1 MYIQT
6 NVSHADFAPLGLA
19 KQRTNSALIQLW
31 VIFKYE
37 FPGGKVESGESPRD
51 TIIRELKEELNV
63 DISNNE
69 IDYLCSTTTEYP
81 DFTVT
86 IHSFLIWVDEINYSL
101 SEHQKA
107 VWSNVEDL
115 DDLDWAKADIE
126 IVEKVKGHF
135 HRS

>member
-1 MYIQT
+1 MLE
-6 NVSHADFAPLGLA
+6 VSAGIFISDSKVLCFQKGSA
-19 KQRTNSALIQLW
+19 KYPYLS
-31 VIFKYE
+31 FKYE
-37 FPGGKVESGESPRD
+37 FPGGKVESGETPRD

-107 VWSNVEDL
+107 VWSIIEDL

-126 IVEKVKGHF
+126 IVERVKGHF